1 MMNNSRKS
9 IIEKIVFN
17 NKALM
22 IFSVIVAILI
32 WATVKINYSDEVTR
46 TLTGVKINIAAVVD
60 EGSELVA
67 FIDESELYCEVE
79 VKGKSYDINSY
90 ALNKDEII
98 VEASGN
104 FVDSAGYKDLTL
116 TAKTA
121 DGGMADVEFG
131 KITPSTISVYYD
143 RQTHDTFNVEAK
155 LSNDLAT
162 LTEGDYAVGQPVAS
176 MNTVKVIGPAGVLKT
191 LKKVYFI
198 ASIKDDALPLTATKN
213 IPAKISFDIENE
225 EEARYLICEGINN
238 ESNPATVTV
247 PVYVTKEVE
256 TGVKFVNQ
264 PKSFTESVK
273 GVKISPDKVK
283 ISYNPQESEQFD
295 KLDIGTI
302 DFSEISNKV
311 NYFEFPVDE
320 KLGVTLTDKTLQ
332 KFDVSVDMSDMQS
345 KTLKKAPTKIVYLN
359 QSEDYNYSVD
369 FENSSLDE
377 IVIIGP
383 AESLKKIDE
392 DDIQVEINVSSL
404 SVNSRIVQRV
414 KVNNISIQSDEVD
427 DCWVYGEYEAVLTIN
442 AK

>member
-1 MMNNSRKS
+1 M
-9 IIEKIVFN
+9 
-17 NKALM
+17 
-22 IFSVIVAILI
+22 
-32 WATVKINYSDEVTR
+32 
-46 TLTGVKINIAAVVD
+46 
-60 EGSELVA
+60 
-67 FIDESELYCEVE
+67 
-79 VKGKSYDINSY
+79 
-90 ALNKDEII
+90 
-98 VEASGN
+98 
-104 FVDSAGYKDLTL
+104 
-116 TAKTA
+116 
-121 DGGMADVEFG
+121 
-131 KITPSTISVYYD
+131 
-143 RQTHDTFNVEAK
+143 
-155 LSNDLAT
+155 
-162 LTEGDYAVGQPVAS
+162 TEGDYAVGQPVAS

-191 LKKVYFI
+191 LKKVYFT

-256 TGVKFVNQ
+256 TGVKFVKQ
-264 PKSFTESVK
+264 PNSFTESVK

-359 QSEDYNYSVD
+359 QSENYNYSVD

>member
-46 TLTGVKINIAAVVD
+46 TLTGVKVNITATVD
-60 EGSELVA
+60 PESELVA

-104 FVDSAGYKDLTL
+104 FVDSAGYKELTL

-121 DGGMADVEFG
+121 DGGIADVEFG
-131 KITPSTISVYYD
+131 KITPSVMSVYYD
-143 RQTHDTFNVEAK
+143 RETHDTFNVEAK

-191 LKKVYFI
+191 LKKVYFT

-264 PKSFTESVK
+264 PNSFTESVK

-302 DFSEISNKV
+302 DFSKISNKV

-359 QSEDYNYSVD
+359 QSENYNYSVD

>member
-46 TLTGVKINIAAVVD
+46 TLTGVKVNITATVD
-60 EGSELVA
+60 PESELVA

-104 FVDSAGYKDLTL
+104 FVDSAGYKELTL

-121 DGGMADVEFG
+121 DGGIADVEFG
-131 KITPSTISVYYD
+131 KITPSVMSVYYD
-143 RQTHDTFNVEAK
+143 RETHDTFNVEAK

-191 LKKVYFI
+191 LKKVYFT

-256 TGVKFVNQ
+256 TGVKFVKQ
-264 PKSFTESVK
+264 PNSFTESVK

-359 QSEDYNYSVD
+359 QSENYNYSVD

>member
-46 TLTGVKINIAAVVD
+46 TLTGVKVNITATVD
-60 EGSELVA
+60 PESELVA

-104 FVDSAGYKDLTL
+104 FIDSAGNKELTL

-121 DGGMADVEFG
+121 DGGIADVEFG
-131 KITPSTISVYYD
+131 KITPSVISVYYD
-143 RQTHDTFNVEAK
+143 RETHDTFNVEAK

-191 LKKVYFI
+191 LKKVYFT

-256 TGVKFVNQ
+256 TGVKFVKQ
-264 PKSFTESVK
+264 PNSFTESVK

-359 QSEDYNYSVD
+359 QSENYNYSVD

>member
-46 TLTGVKINIAAVVD
+46 TLTGVKVNITATVD
-60 EGSELVA
+60 PESELVA

-104 FVDSAGYKDLTL
+104 FVDSAGYKELTL

-121 DGGMADVEFG
+121 DGGIADVEFG
-131 KITPSTISVYYD
+131 KITPSVISVYYD
-143 RQTHDTFNVEAK
+143 RETHDTFNVEAK

-191 LKKVYFI
+191 LKKVYFT

-256 TGVKFVNQ
+256 TGVKFVKQ
-264 PKSFTESVK
+264 PNSFTESVK

-345 KTLKKAPTKIVYLN
+345 KTLKKHPQKL
-359 QSEDYNYSVD
+359 
-369 FENSSLDE
+369 F
-377 IVIIGP
+377 
-383 AESLKKIDE
+383 
-392 DDIQVEINVSSL
+392 
-404 SVNSRIVQRV
+404 
-414 KVNNISIQSDEVD
+414 ISISRRI
-427 DCWVYGEYEAVLTIN
+427 TIIP
-442 AK
+442 